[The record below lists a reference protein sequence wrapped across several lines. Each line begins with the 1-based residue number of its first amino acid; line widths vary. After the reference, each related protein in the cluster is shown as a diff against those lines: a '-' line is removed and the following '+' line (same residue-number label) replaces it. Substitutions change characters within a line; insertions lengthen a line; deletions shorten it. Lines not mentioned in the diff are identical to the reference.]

1 MSSRTHTDAHP
12 TVREI
17 RNQLDQVTDP
27 ELDESIVELDYIDD
41 ITIQGSLVDVTFSL
55 PTAWCSPAF
64 AWMMATDARDEVES
78 LDSVE
83 RATISLREHMHETEI
98 TEGVN
103 GRKSFEN
110 VFPDADGG
118 IESIRASL
126 DDKARVGR
134 QYDAMNELLDVGLS
148 ATQIVQ
154 LTRGNLSLG
163 DDGDTEAVI
172 YVRDGAVAIPVDGKV
187 LASYVEKAKA
197 SGVFSA
203 EDDLLFRTP
212 EGEPIDPD
220 QFDLIHK
227 RTRLAKVNMS
237 GQGNICDA
245 LNEARFDPD
254 RPDSYAR

>member
-1 MSSRTHTDAHP
+1 MSSTTQTDTSP
-12 TVREI
+12 TVRAV
-17 RNQLDQVTDP
+17 RGRLDNVTDP

-41 ITIQGSLVDVTFSL
+41 ITVSETTVDVTFSL

-64 AWMMATDARDEVES
+64 AWMMAADARDEVEA
-78 LDSVE
+78 LDTVK
-83 RATISLREHMHETEI
+83 RARITLREHLHETEI
-98 TEGVN
+98 TDGIN
-103 GRKSFEN
+103 SRDTFGS

-118 IESIRASL
+118 VESIRASL

-134 QYDAMNELLDVGLS
+134 QYDAMNELLDAGLS
-148 ATQIVQ
+148 EVQI
-154 LTRGNLSLG
+154 TRLVRGDLSL
-163 DDGDTEAVI
+163 DDDEAVV
-172 YVRDGAVAIPVDGKV
+172 YVRDGAVAIPVDGEV
-187 LASYVEKAKA
+187 LADYVEKAA
-197 SGVFSA
+197 VSGVFSS

-220 QFDLIHK
+220 RFDLVHK